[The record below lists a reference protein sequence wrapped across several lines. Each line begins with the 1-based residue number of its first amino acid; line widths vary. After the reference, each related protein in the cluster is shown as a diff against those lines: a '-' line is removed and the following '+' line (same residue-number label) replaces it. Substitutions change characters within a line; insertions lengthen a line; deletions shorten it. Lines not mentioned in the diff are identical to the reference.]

1 MGIAR
6 EVVWRCIGEEKSVLA
21 FQECREKCF
30 GVGEMARKMFVLV
43 LREWDCGDG
52 KNKCYGVAGVTIW
65 PPLSAAITI
74 DWWTGAWSDDFAPRR
89 G

>member
-52 KNKCYGVAGVTIW
+52 KNKCYGEAGVTIC
-65 PPLSAAITI
+65 PPSSAIKSELRF
-74 DWWTGAWSDDFAPRR
+74 WT
-89 G
+89 